1 MINWGSGFFDTWG
14 SIPNSPGDTSHYVG
28 VQAFHYT
35 NGYNSGYGWQIAGGP
50 TSSLWWR
57 NIWSSAS
64 GWRRFIDSGN
74 IGSQSVANASNFNN
88 GYVYSTGNN
97 IYFRASGGSD
107 TLRIHS
113 YSTAGNVIDFSS
125 RIFLRNM
132 GAASQHLFI
141 DTEYWIGKF
150 FTGVDPYTNN
160 NGLGAEGGNYNGAI
174 MIDGD
179 WRYAMVHYGGILN
192 ISDGRFKHQQL
203 PIKNAI
209 QKVKGIT
216 GKTYYLNKQNFLDA
230 GVIAQ
235 EVKEV
240 FPVAVAGDGDKLNY
254 AVNYNALTALLI
266 QAVKEQQEIIENL
279 QQRIEILETQ

>member
-1 MINWGSGFFDTWG
+1 
-14 SIPNSPGDTSHYVG
+14 
-28 VQAFHYT
+28 
-35 NGYNSGYGWQIAGGP
+35 
-50 TSSLWWR
+50 
-57 NIWSSAS
+57 
-64 GWRRFIDSGN
+64 
-74 IGSQSVANASNFNN
+74 
-88 GYVYSTGNN
+88 
-97 IYFRASGGSD
+97 
-107 TLRIHS
+107 
-113 YSTAGNVIDFSS
+113 
-125 RIFLRNM
+125 M

-150 FTGVDPYTNN
+150 FTGVDPYSGN
-160 NGLGAEGGNYNGAI
+160 NGLGAEGERYNGAL
-174 MIDGD
+174 MVDGD

-209 QKVKGIT
+209 QKIKGIT

-240 FPVAVAGDGDKLNY
+240 FPVAVAGDGEKLNY

-266 QAVKEQQEIIENL
+266 QAVKEQQEIIEDL
-279 QQRIEILETQ
+279 KQRIENLENQ